1 MQDPATPAAVRPA
14 AASAAT
20 GDRPAPSVTDAEI
33 AALRATV
40 EAVLPAFLAQLAS
53 LVSVDCGSHT
63 KSGVDEVGTWAAAEL
78 RRLGGFVVVHP
89 NDAFGD
95 TVVADFEGRPDRARL
110 LLLAHLDTVFPPGT
124 AAARPFRIADG
135 RATGPGVTD
144 MKAGL
149 LAGLHAL
156 TAVRA
161 LAPDALGRVVF
172 IANPDEEIGSPT
184 STPLIRA
191 LAAESDAVLVLECAR
206 ANGDIVSRRKGT
218 ADLRLTVTGRAAH
231 AGVEPEKGRSAIL
244 AAAHLVVGLHALP
257 ERWPTV
263 TCNVGVIS
271 GGTRPNVVAE
281 VAVLDVDLRAATG
294 DELDEAIAAVRDL
307 AAHPGVPDVVVDVA
321 EMSGWRPMEKGP
333 GGARLAGIA
342 IGLAGRLGFPLV
354 DAATGGASDG
364 NTTAGMGVP
373 TLDGLGPIGGLDHS
387 PGEYLEVASIVPRT
401 TLLAALLLAVA
412 RDSVFCAGA
421 EAEAVRRA

>member
-1 MQDPATPAAVRPA
+1 MQDRSDSVTVDPA
-14 AASAAT
+14 AA
-20 GDRPAPSVTDAEI
+20 VTDEEM

-40 EAVLPAFLAQLAS
+40 ESALQTFLDELAA
-53 LVSVDCGSHT
+53 LVAVDCGSHT
-63 KSGVDEVGTWAAAEL
+63 KAGVDEVGAWVAGRL

-89 NDAFGD
+89 NEGLGDA
-95 TVVADFEGRPDRARL
+95 VVADFEGEPDRARL

-149 LAGLHAL
+149 LAGIHAL
-156 TAVRA
+156 AAVRA
-161 LAPDALGRVVF
+161 VAPDALGGVV
-172 IANPDEEIGSPT
+172 IVASPDEEIGSPS

-218 ADLRLTVTGRAAH
+218 VDLRLTVTGRAAH

-244 AAAHLVVGLHALP
+244 AAAHLVVALHALP
-257 ERWPTV
+257 GRWPTV
-263 TCNVGVIS
+263 TCNVGVIA

-281 VAVLDVDLRAATG
+281 ETVLDVDLRAATG
-294 DELDEAIAAVRDL
+294 AELDEAIAAVRDL
-307 AAHPGVPDVVVDVA
+307 AAHPAVPDVVVDVA
-321 EMSGWRPMEKGP
+321 ETSSWRPMEKGP
-333 GGARLAGIA
+333 GGARLVNVAV
-342 IGLAGRLGFPLV
+342 GLAERLGFPLA

-364 NTTAGMGVP
+364 NTTAGMGIA

-387 PGEYLEVASIVPRT
+387 PGEYLEIGSIVPRT
-401 TLLAALLLAVA
+401 TLLAALYLAIA
-412 RDSVFCAGA
+412 RDPSFAPR
-421 EAEAVRRA
+421 ERS